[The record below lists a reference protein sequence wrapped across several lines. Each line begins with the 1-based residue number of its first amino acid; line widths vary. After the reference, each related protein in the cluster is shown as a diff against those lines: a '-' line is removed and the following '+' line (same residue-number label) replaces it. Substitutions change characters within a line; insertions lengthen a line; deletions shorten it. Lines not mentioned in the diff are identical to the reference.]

1 MMRANNMRVVLGSA
15 LLWAWGFLCFLSPAL
30 FPERGGLDASI
41 GLSTGSSRRRPRCWY
56 APGVVVLVSRWRR
69 FIVKRGAFFVAAL
82 LVALTTLVLTWAVRA
97 DALAVIVACG
107 VIDGGAVM
115 LLGVAWGARYSLG
128 SQRMRSLV
136 VLSFLVAYLLYL
148 VVAQIPGPTSIAL
161 VCALPLASWALWRS
175 DAVMRHELSSEVFP
189 RARRPGS
196 RDGPAS

>member
-41 GLSTGSSRRRPRCWY
+41 GLEYGFFASQASVLVC
-56 APGVVVLVSRWRR
+56 AGVVVLVSRWRR

-136 VLSFLVAYLLYL
+136 VLSWRRFLVLRASRSSARCPWRL
-148 VVAQIPGPTSIAL
+148 GPCGAAMRS
-161 VCALPLASWALWRS
+161 CAMSCRRRCS
-175 DAVMRHELSSEVFP
+175 P
-189 RARRPGS
+189 RARRPGKP
-196 RDGPAS
+196 RRPAS

>member
-1 MMRANNMRVVLGSA
+1 MMRANNVRVVLGSA

-41 GLSTGSSRRRPRCWY
+41 GLEYGFFASQASVLVC
-56 APGVVVLVSRWRR
+56 AGVVVLVSRWRR

-136 VLSFLVAYLLYL
+136 VLSRCPWRL
-148 VVAQIPGPTSIAL
+148 GPCGAAMRS
-161 VCALPLASWALWRS
+161 CAMSCRRRCS
-175 DAVMRHELSSEVFP
+175 P
-189 RARRPGS
+189 RARRPGKP
-196 RDGPAS
+196 RRPAS

>member
-41 GLSTGSSRRRPRCWY
+41 GLEYGFFASQASVLVC
-56 APGVVVLVSRWRR
+56 AGVVVLVSRWRR

-136 VLSFLVAYLLYL
+136 VLSFLVA
-148 VVAQIPGPTSIAL
+148 
-161 VCALPLASWALWRS
+161 
-175 DAVMRHELSSEVFP
+175 
-189 RARRPGS
+189 
-196 RDGPAS
+196 